1 MESGSIAKWNLKE
14 GDRFEPGTSLCDVE
28 TDKATVSFDATEEGY
43 IAKILIASGD
53 IKVGQPLLVT
63 VEEAAD
69 VAAFANFALTGAA
82 PAAAAPVAAAPAP
95 AAAAAAAAPVAAPV
109 AAAPSSSSAALP
121 AGVSPLGRV
130 FASPLAKKLVR
141 EAGDDLQRIASVAG
155 QGSGPNG
162 RLVAADVREA
172 LKAPRTAAAAA
183 PTAAPAKAA
192 APAAAAKAAAPA
204 AASIAG
210 VFEDFV
216 VTEAHQQ
223 LASRLAAAKQ
233 AVPHYYL
240 TVELNLAA
248 LLALRQTLNANIA
261 AAAPKTKDPA
271 AANPNKEIAV
281 LDLLVKAAAHAMRS
295 VPDVNAAWMDSF
307 VRQYH
312 QVDINVVMSAA
323 PSASAVTPVVRDVN
337 NKGLGSITELL
348 ASYEDRLSKNEALTA
363 EETAEGTFTIHNVG
377 AFGVRSAAPIV
388 LPPQAAALALGA
400 VYESVIPKAAEGDA
414 QAWEVAPMMQA
425 TMAVDHRVVD
435 GAVSAQWLAAFKN
448 VVENPINL
456 LM

>member
-82 PAAAAPVAAAPAP
+82 PVAAAPAPVAAAPV
-95 AAAAAAAAPVAAPV
+95 AAAPVAAPV

-141 EAGDDLQRIASVAG
+141 EAGDDLQRVAAVAG

-172 LKAPRTAAAAA
+172 LKVPRTAAA
-183 PTAAPAKAA
+183 TA
-192 APAAAAKAAAPA
+192 APAAAPATTAAPA
-204 AASIAG
+204 AAVAKPAAVAAANIAG

-248 LLALRQTLNANIA
+248 LLALRQTLNANLA
-261 AAAPKTKDPA
+261 AAAPKAKDPA
-271 AANPNKEIAV
+271 AASPYKEVAV

-323 PSASAVTPVVRDVN
+323 PAASAVTPVVRDVN

-348 ASYEDRLSKNEALTA
+348 ASYEDRLAKNEALTA
-363 EETAEGTFTIHNVG
+363 AETADGTFTIHNVG

-414 QAWEVAPMMQA
+414 AAWEVAPMMQA

-448 VVENPINL
+448 VVENPVNL